1 VSEALDHADSLAPG
15 HGRVDLFASADQQFV
30 GGGLDYSHRLTPAM
44 SAFARG
50 WAGWQNEPGGWRSD
64 VGAMGGLR
72 WQW

>member
-1 VSEALDHADSLAPG
+1 
-15 HGRVDLFASADQQFV
+15 VDLFASADQRFV
-30 GGGLDYSHRLTPAM
+30 GGGLDYAHRLTPSM

-50 WAGWQNEPGGWRSD
+50 WAGWQNEAGSWRSD